1 MTAVYRGMDQP
12 SLDAGYNNSLAV
24 SNSAALMAAYGE
36 LSEQMRRSP
45 GAQIGLRYGP
55 APRNL
60 IDFIP
65 AAEPG
70 PLLVFI
76 HGGYWQARD
85 REDFT
90 FVARGPLA
98 NGMHVAFV
106 GYTLA
111 PDATLATIVSEVRA
125 SIAWLR
131 VHAGAWGADTRRIVV
146 SGWSAGGHLTALCTD
161 EPGVVAG
168 LAISGIYDLE
178 PVRLSYLNSKLKLAV
193 QDVPP
198 LSPALLPLSARPLA
212 ITYGDAELPELQ
224 RQSREFFARRAEA
237 GMPGPL
243 LPLAGLN
250 HFTILAELA
259 NPGGVLALAAMQ
271 LGSASLRQRTLTSD
285 SLRPGTR

>member
-1 MTAVYRGMDQP
+1 MTTVYRNMDQA
-12 SLDAGYNNSLAV
+12 SLDAGYNNSVAV
-24 SNSAALMAAYGE
+24 SGSAAMMAAYGV

-65 AAEPG
+65 GAKPG

-76 HGGYWQARD
+76 HGGYWQARAK
-85 REDFT
+85 EDFT
-90 FVARGPLA
+90 FLAKGPLA

-131 VHAGAWGADTRRIVV
+131 AHAGAWGADTNRIVV
-146 SGWSAGGHLTALCTD
+146 SGWSAGGHLTAMCMD

-178 PVRLSYLNSKLKLAV
+178 PVRLSYLNDKLKLEP
-193 QDVPP
+193 QDVPR
-198 LSPALLPLSARPLA
+198 LSPALLPLSTRPLA
-212 ITYGDAELPELQ
+212 VAYGDAELPELQ
-224 RQSREFFARRAEA
+224 RQSREFFHSRADA
-237 GMPGPL
+237 GLPGEL
-243 LPLAGLN
+243 LPQAGLN
-250 HFTILAELA
+250 HFTILEELA
-259 NPGGVLALAAMQ
+259 NPQGSLALAVSQ
-271 LGSASLRQRTLTSD
+271 LAL
-285 SLRPGTR
+285 PN

>member
-1 MTAVYRGMDQP
+1 MTTVYRNMDQA
-12 SLDAGYNNSLAV
+12 SLDAGYNNSVAV
-24 SNSAALMAAYGE
+24 SGSAAMMAAYGV

-60 IDFIP
+60 IDFSP
-65 AAEPG
+65 GAKPG

-76 HGGYWQARD
+76 HGGYWQARAK
-85 REDFT
+85 EDFT
-90 FVARGPLA
+90 FLAKGPLA

-131 VHAGAWGADTRRIVV
+131 AHAGAWGADTNRIVV
-146 SGWSAGGHLTALCTD
+146 SGWSAGGHLTAMCMD

-178 PVRLSYLNSKLKLAV
+178 PVRLSYLNDKLKLEP
-193 QDVPP
+193 QDVPR
-198 LSPALLPLSARPLA
+198 LSPALLPLSTRPLA
-212 ITYGDAELPELQ
+212 VAYGDAELPELQ
-224 RQSREFFARRAEA
+224 RQSREFFHSRADA
-237 GMPGPL
+237 GLPGEL
-243 LPLAGLN
+243 LPQAGLN
-250 HFTILAELA
+250 HFTILEELA
-259 NPGGVLALAAMQ
+259 NPQGSLALAVSQ
-271 LGSASLRQRTLTSD
+271 LAL
-285 SLRPGTR
+285 PN